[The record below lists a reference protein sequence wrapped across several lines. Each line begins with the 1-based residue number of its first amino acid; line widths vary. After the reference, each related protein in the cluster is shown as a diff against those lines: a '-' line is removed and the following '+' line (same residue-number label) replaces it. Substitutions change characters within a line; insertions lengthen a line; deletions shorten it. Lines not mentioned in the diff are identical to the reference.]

1 MEKKKIL
8 LVDDEAFIIKSLQFV
23 LKKTGHDVITASNG
37 EEALVKAKA
46 EKPDLMFLDIM
57 MPKKDGFE
65 TCKEIKAS
73 DDTKNIYV
81 IMLTA
86 KGRDQDRQKGLE
98 LGANEFLTKPFV
110 PNQVLTIVKNVL
122 G

>member
-8 LVDDEAFIIKSLQFV
+8 LVDDEAFIIRSLQFV
-23 LKKTGHDVITASNG
+23 LKKTGHDIATAANG
-37 EEALVKAKA
+37 EEAIEKAKA

-65 TCKEIKAS
+65 VCKEIKGS
-73 DDTKNIYV
+73 EETKNIYIV
-81 IMLTA
+81 MLTA
-86 KGRDQDRQKGLE
+86 KGRDQDRQKGIE

-110 PNQVLTIVKNVL
+110 PSQILTLVKKVL

>member
-37 EEALVKAKA
+37 EEGLAKARA

-65 TCKEIKAS
+65 TCKEIKAGE
-73 DDTKNIYV
+73 DTKNIYV

>member
-1 MEKKKIL
+1 MDKKKIM
-8 LVDDEAFIIKSLQFV
+8 LVDDEAFILKSLQFV
-23 LKKTGHDVITASNG
+23 LKKSGHDIITASNG
-37 EEALVKAKA
+37 EEALEKAKA

-57 MPKKDGFE
+57 MPKKDGFD
-65 TCKEIKAS
+65 TCKEIKQS
-73 DDTKNIYV
+73 EELKGIYV

-86 KGRDQDRQKGLE
+86 KGRDMDRQKGLE

-110 PNQVLTIVKNVL
+110 PNQVLAIVKKVL